1 MAQTATIGILAVL
14 IMLGVG
20 ASVWVFAP
28 AFQGAEAA
36 RRDLGSHRLEFGAW
50 LSALVLI
57 GIVAVP
63 LALIFHIGNELT
75 PTTFALSAIA
85 TDVPLLLVIY
95 VRLIMPGAMTWS
107 ELGLKP
113 LPLGYV
119 LTVGLGAGLAGL
131 VVIDL
136 VLGTVLTQFG
146 LKPPNQLEQFQS
158 VLNEGP
164 LGLVLF
170 LVAAAVVAPFVEELF
185 FRGFLFGVYRRR
197 QPLWLAYLVSSLL
210 FAVLHLNN
218 RMSVTEGIALSIGIF
233 LLALIL
239 AAVYRYTDSLYPGM
253 LAHAVNNT
261 AAILLFYSLGAR

>member
-1 MAQTATIGILAVL
+1 LAQPIEILVVAILV
-14 IMLGVG
+14 ILGVA

-50 LSALVLI
+50 LSAIVLI
-57 GIVAVP
+57 GILTVP
-63 LALIFHIGNELT
+63 LAVVLHIGTELT

-85 TDVPLLLVIY
+85 TDVPLLVVIY
-95 VRLIMPGAMTWS
+95 VRLIMPGALSWS
-107 ELGLKP
+107 DLGLKP
-113 LPLGYV
+113 LPLGRV
-119 LTVGLGAGLAGL
+119 LTVGLGAGLVGI
-131 VVIDL
+131 VVID
-136 VLGTVLTQFG
+136 VVVGTVLTQFG
-146 LKPPNQLEQFQS
+146 LKPPNQLEQFRS

-170 LVAAAVVAPFVEELF
+170 LIAAAVLAPFVEELF

-218 RMSVTEGIALSIGIF
+218 GMSGAEAIALSLGIF

-261 AAILLFYSLGAR
+261 AAIVLFFSIGAR